1 MSDLI
6 DRQAAID
13 APVKMVSEGLDWIPV
28 YHLKDLPS
36 AEPEERTEERTETH
50 ACDCISRQAA
60 KDVVDME
67 LDSIDHVPEWVYD
80 RLLTALDKVPSAEP
94 EQKCKSCRYRNL
106 EWYEEP
112 CDSCTMG
119 GDGCHYKPERKKV

>member
-6 DRQAAID
+6 NRQDAIEAIKSLWNNAPSAQHLSAMFDCED
-13 APVKMVSEGLDWIPV
+13 AIRA
-28 YHLKDLPS
+28 LPS
-36 AEPEERTEERTETH
+36 A
-50 ACDCISRQAA
+50 Q
-60 KDVVDME
+60 
-67 LDSIDHVPEWVYD
+67 
-80 RLLTALDKVPSAEP
+80 P

-119 GDGCHYKPERKKV
+119 GEGCHYKPERKKGKWKEKVESEG